1 MSVAVFDRDYL
12 SKLVPQQ
19 EKKYQF
25 NFNESFLFF
34 VVSRRPQKN
43 KKSRCYFITYLP
55 KSAAVSHPPLLHAV
69 LFLSFFQHLDV
80 QLCRGFA
87 LAL

>member
-1 MSVAVFDRDYL
+1 MLLYHLDV
-12 SKLVPQQ
+12 
-19 EKKYQF
+19 
-25 NFNESFLFF
+25 
-34 VVSRRPQKN
+34 
-43 KKSRCYFITYLP
+43 P
-55 KSAAVSHPPLLHAV
+55 KSAAVSKTHPPLRHAV